1 MDRDQRKGDDL
12 IPENV
17 DKFLNPA
24 QRAALQQLE
33 SFGWQL
39 QLIRRP
45 LFQDPV
51 VVVVNP
57 EGRKLG
63 VLESDGRINMQKD
76 IEFRD

>member
-1 MDRDQRKGDDL
+1 MDKDQRKGDDL

-17 DKFLNPA
+17 DKFLNPV

>member
-1 MDRDQRKGDDL
+1 MDKDQRKGDDL

-24 QRAALQQLE
+24 QRAALHQLE